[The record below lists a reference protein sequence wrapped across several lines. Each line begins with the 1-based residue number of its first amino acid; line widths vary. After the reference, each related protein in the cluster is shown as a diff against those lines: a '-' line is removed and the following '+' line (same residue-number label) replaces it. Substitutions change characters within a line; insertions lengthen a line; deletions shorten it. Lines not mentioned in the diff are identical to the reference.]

1 MIDTLRIYEDL
12 KDEIAPSAAKK
23 IAETLG
29 RLYEELLN
37 AAMKK
42 EFEELRNIIGDF
54 AEAQKRTQPWVE
66 ELAEE
71 VKKFALSFNT
81 NLVKRLASLF
91 T

>member
-37 AAMKK
+37 AAMK
-42 EFEELRNIIGDF
+42 
-54 AEAQKRTQPWVE
+54 
-66 ELAEE
+66 
-71 VKKFALSFNT
+71 
-81 NLVKRLASLF
+81 
-91 T
+91 